1 MSAAMDTYM
10 LIVTTS
16 TGKTIQLCL
25 PMLASTWEIGVV
37 LVKVVDEVGVLVE
50 LVDEVEVVD
59 IAMMALFVVIVIFFG
74 KAVTCL
80 KSGVD
85 DINNDSNG
93 GAFTNCDDL
102 MVVWQHWD
110 CQPILGPNNG
120 KEWGEEGE
128 AMEEAEEDGQ
138 HKNLKLYF
146 IIGFLEQASVLC
158 Q

>member
-10 LIVTTS
+10 LIVTAS

-93 GAFTNCDDL
+93 GAFTNC
-102 MVVWQHWD
+102 M
-110 CQPILGPNNG
+110 
-120 KEWGEEGE
+120 
-128 AMEEAEEDGQ
+128 
-138 HKNLKLYF
+138 
-146 IIGFLEQASVLC
+146 ASG
-158 Q
+158 